1 MFLSMDAVL
10 HKLDLKLQHCSPD
23 LANEI
28 RSWLAEIIEL
38 SDADALDL
46 IRSRQIEQDVLNL
59 IDEPS
64 TW

>member
-1 MFLSMDAVL
+1 MDAIL
-10 HKLDLKLQHCSPD
+10 HKLDLKLHQWSPD
-23 LANEI
+23 VAIEF
-28 RSWLAEIIEL
+28 RSWLAEIIAL

-46 IRSRQIEQDVLNL
+46 LRSRQIEQDVLNL